1 MGMPILYYKADSS
14 KLVHDVNDPTNPGN
28 IYNYLDNHEFLKLG
42 LPWDT
47 ATKPPLY
54 QGATGPVGQVF
65 YEKTLDK
72 SVLPIQRPHNK
83 DSYILISAGWDGVYG
98 TRDDVFNFAD

>member
-1 MGMPILYYKADSS
+1 M
-14 KLVHDVNDPTNPGN
+14 
-28 IYNYLDNHEFLKLG
+28 
-42 LPWDT
+42 
-47 ATKPPLY
+47 PPLF
-54 QGATGPVGQVF
+54 QVGSDPEGRVF

-72 SVLPIQRPHNK
+72 SALPIERPHNK